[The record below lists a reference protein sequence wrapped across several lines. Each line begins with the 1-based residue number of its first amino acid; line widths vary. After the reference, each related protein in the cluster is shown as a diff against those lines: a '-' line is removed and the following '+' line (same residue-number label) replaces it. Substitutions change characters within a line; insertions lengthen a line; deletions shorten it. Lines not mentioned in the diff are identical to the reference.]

1 MGHLCNMKVIPGA
14 KNSAMGNLQ
23 VWKPLESGVLS
34 SSCKC
39 VMLLDGE
46 ELVFH
51 EYYMRV
57 RLIVM
62 PLSCCVHAI
71 KICRYRIRNDLYEA
85 DIEALGLSIFWTHSV
100 PLLPLNWIQMTS
112 SHFDTSCSDA

>member
-1 MGHLCNMKVIPGA
+1 MGHLYNMKVIPGA

-51 EYYMRV
+51 EYYMRA

-71 KICRYRIRNDLYEA
+71 KICRYRIRNDLLKQTSRHW
-85 DIEALGLSIFWTHSV
+85 DFPLSGRIRF
-100 PLLPLNWIQMTS
+100 PCFL
-112 SHFDTSCSDA
+112 